1 MALFLHAGFS
11 NLNAQQE
18 TIQFLETYTN
28 AEVTSLL
35 GVDDR
40 LYQLL
45 AVEASENQGP
55 VLGYCRPENT
65 GKVQQYL
72 ESSLLQGQLPGD
84 IRFCWGT
91 PGEEHGLPL
100 YAVRSDKDNY
110 HGPVLSDIKIV
121 EVNTSES
128 TGDHSL
134 LLSFTNEGAD
144 KWAKLTGSSIG
155 KYVAI
160 VIGDTV
166 RAAPLV
172 REEIRMGKCQISG
185 NFSLE
190 EARALS
196 QKLGPLN

>member
-11 NLNAQQE
+11 KLNAQQE
-18 TIQFLETYTN
+18 TIQFLETYTS
-28 AEVTSLL
+28 AEVASLF

-45 AVEASENQGP
+45 TVEASENQGP
-55 VLGYCRPENT
+55 ILGYCQPENT

-72 ESSLLQGQLPGD
+72 ETSLLQGQLPGD
-84 IRFCWGT
+84 IKFCWGT

-100 YAVRSDKDNY
+100 YAVRSDEDNY
-110 HGPVLSDIKIV
+110 QGPVLPDIKIV

-134 LLSFTNEGAD
+134 LLSFTKEGAD
-144 KWAKLTGSSIG
+144 KWAKLTGSNIG

-172 REEIRMGKCQISG
+172 GEEIRMGKCQISG

-196 QKLGPLN
+196 QKLDPLN